1 MIDSSDAHGLLQ
13 DGRGRQ
19 MSVDIGRL
27 RQSSETSGQRQML

>member
-19 MSVDIGRL
+19 MSVDICRL
-27 RQSSETSGQRQML
+27 RQSSAASGQRHML